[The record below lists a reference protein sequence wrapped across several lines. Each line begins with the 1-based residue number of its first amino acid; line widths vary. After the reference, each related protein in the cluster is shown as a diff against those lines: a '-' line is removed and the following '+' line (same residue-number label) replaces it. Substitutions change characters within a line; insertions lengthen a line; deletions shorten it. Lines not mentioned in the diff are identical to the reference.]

1 MTTRKGHEILRM
13 ATSSI
18 LNVLGWAHAT
28 DGKKALKISPEFQAL
43 GASLNLENLS
53 RGQFTISNKPGRI
66 EKLSS
71 DLDAIAGESSVFQG
85 HINFAA
91 GFYLARGLRFLTK
104 TLTSLFVSSGTSRHF
119 CNLAKALLVSSP
131 PRAYRASDPLSPVL
145 IFTDGA
151 YESQVAS
158 AGAIVLDPIQE
169 HAWICQIPV
178 PDDLAEM
185 WVTEAG
191 QQIISEVE
199 AWAALVVRHGFAK
212 TLTNRK
218 TINWIDN
225 ESARL
230 SFIKG
235 TSDSPTLRALAR
247 VYHAVEMIWPSMVWL
262 ERVASFSNPGDPPSR
277 NKRHGIEFNCDASH
291 ITPQDHT
298 WLVEAVKKATTDPLA
313 ILEA

>member
-1 MTTRKGHEILRM
+1 M
-13 ATSSI
+13 
-18 LNVLGWAHAT
+18 
-28 DGKKALKISPEFQAL
+28 
-43 GASLNLENLS
+43 
-53 RGQFTISNKPGRI
+53 
-66 EKLSS
+66 
-71 DLDAIAGESSVFQG
+71 
-85 HINFAA
+85 
-91 GFYLARGLRFLTK
+91 TK
-104 TLTSLFVSSGTSRHF
+104 TLTSLFVSSGTSRQIKAF

-131 PRAYRASDPLSPVL
+131 PRTYRASDPLSPAL
-145 IFTDGA
+145 IFTEGA

-158 AGAIVLDPIQE
+158 AGAIVFDPIQQ

-185 WVTEAG
+185 WVKEAG

-218 TINWIDN
+218 AINWIDK

-277 NKRHGIEFNCDASH
+277 NKHHGIEFNCDASH
-291 ITPQDHT
+291 ITSQDHT
-298 WLVEAVKKATTDPLA
+298 WLVEAVKKATTRPLA